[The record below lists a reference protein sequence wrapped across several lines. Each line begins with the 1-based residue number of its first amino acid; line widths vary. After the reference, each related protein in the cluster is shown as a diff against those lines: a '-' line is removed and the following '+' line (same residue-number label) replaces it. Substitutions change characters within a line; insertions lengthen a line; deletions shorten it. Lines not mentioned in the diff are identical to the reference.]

1 MIYLLLILFI
11 QTTTFGQTSEHM
23 ISVFV
28 ENLNEHEY
36 DYEEDEEVVEEAPEK
51 TVEEVVAVEEVVE
64 EDIEEIIVFV
74 LPPIS
79 HEKFPDVEDFFVAIK
94 SGDTHGVV
102 KGLSKDIHPDTRAL
116 HDMFHG
122 STALMEA
129 TSHRRFLIVRM
140 LLRSGADP
148 NLSTYSLGVS
158 NITPLMVASQQ
169 GPLEIVQEL
178 VHSGA
183 DVNIHTTGRITGS
196 TALMAAVRS
205 QKEDIV
211 NFLLERGADVNAST
225 TSGEVTGVT
234 PLMIAAQTGNIDIVK
249 ALLQT
254 KKADIVLTDSIGRNV
269 LVYAYMS
276 GSIALVKYLSELG
289 ITTDFPPA
297 RLREFMRGS
306 L

>member
-11 QTTTFGQTSEHM
+11 QTTTFGQTSGQM

-28 ENLNEHEY
+28 ENLEEY
-36 DYEEDEEVVEEAPEK
+36 EYEEEIEETPEETVVAVEEID
-51 TVEEVVAVEEVVE
+51 EVVEEVVE
-64 EDIEEIIVFV
+64 EIAVIV

-79 HEKFPDVEDFFVAIK
+79 PEKFPDVEDFFVAIK
-94 SGDTHGVV
+94 LGDTYGVI

-129 TSHRRFLIVRM
+129 TSHRRYLIVRM

-178 VHSGA
+178 VHNGA

-205 QKEDIV
+205 QKGDIV
-211 NFLLERGADVNAST
+211 NFLLERGADVNSST

-234 PLMIAAQTGNIDIVK
+234 PLMIAAQTGNIDIIK

-289 ITTDFPPA
+289 ITTDFPPT
-297 RLREFMRGS
+297 RLQEFMRGI